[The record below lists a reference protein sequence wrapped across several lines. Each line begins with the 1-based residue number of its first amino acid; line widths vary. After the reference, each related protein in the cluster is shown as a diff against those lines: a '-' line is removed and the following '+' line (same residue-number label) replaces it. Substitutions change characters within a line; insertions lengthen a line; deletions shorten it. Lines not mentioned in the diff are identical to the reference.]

1 MNGLY
6 INNMNFIQNCKD
18 EYCDGTGEDF
28 IHHTTNGCI
37 ICSICGEIQ
46 ISRMA
51 VEKDW
56 NNYSDEQGVFKDKS
70 RVGWTDPNN
79 PFDTGGS
86 NAIIIKLKSGKNKII
101 HKTNFNSKQRA
112 FWNVS
117 KMLMDKAEIHGVTE
131 RVIDSTKR
139 IWGELMKSK
148 KTNRGGVRK
157 GIIACCLLVS
167 FTSSNSPRT
176 REEVAK
182 IMDIPVSD
190 ITKGEPIFRDLLKE
204 TKYKNLLE
212 DNDDNTAIL
221 FTRYLLLLGLP
232 VKFSKR
238 CREIHKELEEEL
250 EEVAPK
256 SAIAGVLTHVI
267 KVELKLKT
275 PSKKKITEVIQICNP
290 TLNKV
295 LKLIKNNL

>member
-1 MNGLY
+1 MRIPL
-6 INNMNFIQNCKD
+6 
-18 EYCDGTGEDF
+18 
-28 IHHTTNGCI
+28 
-37 ICSICGEIQ
+37 
-46 ISRMA
+46 
-51 VEKDW
+51 EKDW
-56 NNYSDEQGVFKDKS
+56 NNYSDDQGVFKDNS

-79 PFDTGGS
+79 PFDEAGS
-86 NAIIIKLKSGKNKII
+86 NAIIITLKSGKNKII

-117 KMLMDKAEIHGVTE
+117 KMLMDKAEQYGITDS
-131 RVIDSTKR
+131 VINNTKR
-139 IWGELMKSK
+139 VWGELMKSK

-157 GIIACCLLVS
+157 GIISCCLLSAFKVC
-167 FTSSNSPRT
+167 NAPRS

-190 ITKGEPIFRDLLKE
+190 ITKGEPIFRDLIRE
-204 TKYKNLLE
+204 TKYKHLLE
-212 DNDDNTAIL
+212 EEDNTVIL
-221 FTRYLLLLGLP
+221 ISRYLSLLGLP
-232 VKFSKR
+232 LKFSKR

-256 SAIAGVLTHVI
+256 SAIAGVITHVI

-275 PSKKKITEVIQICNP
+275 PSKKKITEVNQICNP